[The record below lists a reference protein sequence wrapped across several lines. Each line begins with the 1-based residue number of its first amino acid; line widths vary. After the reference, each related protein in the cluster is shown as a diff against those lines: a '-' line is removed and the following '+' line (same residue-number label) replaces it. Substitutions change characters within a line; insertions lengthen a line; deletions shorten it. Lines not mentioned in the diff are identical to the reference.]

1 VALTRRED
9 IDWLYHGAGR
19 FFPEAWERFREGVP
33 AAERD
38 GDLVAAYRRLLESP
52 DAQVREKAARDWCAW
67 EDAVVAVHPDHR
79 PNPRYQ
85 RPAFRM
91 AFARIVTH
99 YFSHGAW
106 LRDNQLLADAGRLA
120 GIPGVLVHGRLDIA
134 APLSGARD
142 LAQAWPDSDLVVVG
156 GVGHDQRD
164 PGMIESIVAATD
176 RFRE

>member
-1 VALTRRED
+1 
-9 IDWLYHGAGR
+9 
-19 FFPEAWERFREGVP
+19 
-33 AAERD
+33 
-38 GDLVAAYRRLLESP
+38 
-52 DAQVREKAARDWCAW
+52 
-67 EDAVVAVHPDHR
+67 VHPDHR

-85 RPAFRM
+85 RPEFRM

-99 YFSHGAW
+99 YFSHCAW
-106 LRDNQLLADAGRLA
+106 LRENQLLEDAGRLA

-134 APLSGARD
+134 APLSGAWD

-156 GVGHDQRD
+156 GAGHDQRD